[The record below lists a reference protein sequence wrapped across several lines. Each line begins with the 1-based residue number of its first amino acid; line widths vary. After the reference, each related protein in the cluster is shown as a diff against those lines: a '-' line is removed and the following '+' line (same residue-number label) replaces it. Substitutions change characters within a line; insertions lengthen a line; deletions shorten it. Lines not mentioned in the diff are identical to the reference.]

1 MEKKFVLGILVL
13 MVLVITGFI
22 IVKTFGSSST
32 GNLVKTDANPIR
44 EFSIE
49 SFTEVIDGKYYPQ
62 FSPNEL
68 IVNKGDLVRIKI
80 TNIKGTHDFKIDEF
94 NVYTETP
101 LNQEMIV
108 EFVADKVGSF
118 EYYCTKP
125 GHRQNGHWGTL
136 KVFDK

>member
-1 MEKKFVLGILVL
+1 MNKKFVLGILVL
-13 MVLVITGFI
+13 IAIIVVGFT
-22 IVKTFGSSST
+22 IVKTFSFSST
-32 GNLVKTDANPIR
+32 GNVVKTDASSVK

-94 NVYTETP
+94 GVYTETP
-101 LNQEMIV
+101 LNEEMII
-108 EFVADKVGSF
+108 EFVADKIGSF
-118 EYYCTKP
+118 EYYCTKL